1 MTLNEYLK
9 QQLYPLE
16 LNINFIIT
24 DAKTHK
30 EIFSTNE
37 YLNKYA
43 SIPENLFDKTINN
56 VKMKLKA
63 CRNIIF
69 AQQPS
74 GCGMPISV
82 LIMNKLFTVS
92 NDPNN
97 ETDIYTLITINKDDT
112 TKEHTYNTINE
123 LVINNPN
130 IIVAGPTIT
139 TSVKSIC
146 QIELDM

>member
-1 MTLNEYLK
+1 
-9 QQLYPLE
+9 
-16 LNINFIIT
+16 
-24 DAKTHK
+24 
-30 EIFSTNE
+30 
-37 YLNKYA
+37 
-43 SIPENLFDKTINN
+43 
-56 VKMKLKA
+56 MKLKV

-92 NDPNN
+92 NDSNN

>member
-16 LNINFIIT
+16 LNISFIIT

-43 SIPENLFDKTINN
+43 SIPKNLFDKTINN
-56 VKMKLKA
+56 VKMKLKV

-82 LIMNKLFTVS
+82 LIMNKLFTMS
-92 NDPNN
+92 NNPNN
-97 ETDIYTLITINKDDT
+97 ETDIYTLITINKDNT

-139 TSVKSIC
+139 TNVKSIC